1 MTPAQPQSQ
10 PYAHELGLMKQLLS
24 RHNPKSFYS
33 KKAIEAYLAKHFTYV
48 NPDGTP
54 ETPSTGMVDWSEKEA
69 AAARVISHLPRYA
82 QILLI
87 ETGCDLR
94 LYPNTEKVGVAYKVD
109 NADIENTKNEYSDKP
124 PAGFYSP
131 KNHSIHWTMGDDYYT
146 QIFLHEIGHAIDCD
160 EEQQF
165 YADDPQFNFGPY
177 IQQYLAR
184 ERVAP
189 SDLYTHIKVG
199 DLACHFK
206 NGEYT
211 DDALSTE
218 TVAELFAER
227 TMLHWQYR
235 REPPLV
241 DMVMEGKYPKIWPT
255 MRDQYLPFLEQK
267 AETLYAKNH
276 HLPSNIGGNPWRV
289 VEDAVLSG
297 RLTLAAVHR

>member
-10 PYAHELGLMKQLLS
+10 SYAHELGLMKQLLS

-87 ETGCDLR
+87 ETGCDLK
-94 LYPNTEKVGVAYKVD
+94 LYPNGKKVNEAYKPNTEKAEK
-109 NADIENTKNEYSDKP
+109 KYSNKP
-124 PAGFYSP
+124 AEGFYDP
-131 KNHSIHWTMGDDYYT
+131 NNHSIHWMMGNDYYT
-146 QIFLHEIGHAIDCD
+146 RNFLHEIGHAIDCD
-160 EEQQF
+160 EKKKF
-165 YADDPQFNFGPY
+165 YAHDPQFKFAAC
-177 IQQYLAR
+177 IQRHLKQGHGG
-184 ERVAP
+184 
-189 SDLYTHIKVG
+189 SDLYTHIKG
-199 DLACHFK
+199 GNLAHHFK
-206 NGEYT
+206 LGEYKEA
-211 DDALSTE
+211 ALPIE

-276 HLPSNIGGNPWRV
+276 HLPSNIVRNPWD
-289 VEDAVLSG
+289 ELTNAVHDG
-297 RLTLAAVHR
+297 RITLAAVHR